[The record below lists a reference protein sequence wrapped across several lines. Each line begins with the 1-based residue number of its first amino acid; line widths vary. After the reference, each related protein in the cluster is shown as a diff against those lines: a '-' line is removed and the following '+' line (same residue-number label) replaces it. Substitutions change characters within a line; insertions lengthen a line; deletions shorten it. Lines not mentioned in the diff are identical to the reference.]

1 MRHPKTKTFEDKM
14 AQSEEKIMKA
24 YKNLSKAELETLQKE
39 LQAKYDTIKASGI
52 SLDMSRGKPGADQL
66 DLSAPMLDVLN
77 SASDFKSS
85 KGIDVRNY
93 GELDGI
99 PEAKQLFSE
108 LMDAPTDHIIV
119 YGNSSLIVMYDL
131 VARAM
136 IHGIGGNTPWCKQD
150 KVKFLCPVPGYDRHF
165 AITESFGIEMI
176 NIPLNED
183 GPDMDLV
190 EKYVNNDPAVKGIWN
205 VPKYTNPSG
214 VVYSDEVVRRFANLK
229 PAAPDFRIFWDNA
242 YVIHHLYPDHKA
254 EILNIVTECEK
265 AGNPDIYYELCSTSK
280 VTFPGSGVAALITS
294 PANAAEIK
302 KSMTIQTIGHDK
314 LNQLRHVR
322 FFKDAQGVYAHM
334 DKHAAILRPKFE
346 AVIETLE
353 SELDAAGEKTGWNI
367 LMLTTDDTNGKTT
380 QEYADDFFDAIAE
393 NGDGVALLID
403 MQNREICI
411 STGGI
416 AIRYLTDARI
426 EDILNDGYEPI
437 SDGEYEQCL
446 SVMLKDV
453 LVYYDEGIPS
463 NQYEYEE
470 TDIEITPAEYVI
482 TSVVLALIPGAIVF
496 MVLVLFC
503 KLRNGKYKYDAHE
516 SGTVNIKKHSDVLV
530 NTVVTHRHIEEKKA
544 EDSGRSTVHTSS
556 SGVKHGGGSKKF

>member
-1 MRHPKTKTFEDKM
+1 
-14 AQSEEKIMKA
+14 MKA
-24 YKNLSKAELETLQKE
+24 YQELSKEELLTLKAELNAAYED
-39 LQAKYDTIKASGI
+39 AKGKGLE
-52 SLDMSRGKPGADQL
+52 LDMSRGKPAVNQL
-66 DLSAPMLDVLN
+66 DMTMDYLDVVN
-77 SASDFKSS
+77 SQSAMKAED
-85 KGIDVRNY
+85 GMDVRNY
-93 GELDGI
+93 GGLDGI
-99 PEAKQLFSE
+99 PEAKKLIADILE
-108 LMDAPTDHIIV
+108 VKPENVIV
-119 YGNSSLIVMYDL
+119 CGNASLTIMYDT
-131 VARAM
+131 VSRAM
-136 IHGIGGNTPWCKQD
+136 THGILGNTPWCKLD
-150 KVKFLCPVPGYDRHF
+150 HVKFLCPVPGYDRHF

-242 YVIHHLYPDHKA
+242 YAIHHLYPDHKA

-353 SELDAAGEKTGWNI
+353 SELGGLEIGTWIKPLGGYFIAF
-367 LMLTTDDTNGKTT
+367 DTIEGCAKRV
-380 QEYADDFFDAIAE
+380 
-393 NGDGVALLID
+393 VALCK
-403 MQNREICI
+403 EA
-411 STGGI
+411 GV
-416 AIRYLTDARI
+416 
-426 EDILNDGYEPI
+426 
-437 SDGEYEQCL
+437 
-446 SVMLKDV
+446 VM
-453 LVYYDEGIPS
+453 
-463 NQYEYEE
+463 
-470 TDIEITPAEYVI
+470 TPAGSTYPYKKDPKD
-482 TSVVLALIPGAIVF
+482 TSIRIAPSYPTPDDL
-496 MVLVLFC
+496 
-503 KLRNGKYKYDAHE
+503 
-516 SGTVNIKKHSDVLV
+516 
-530 NTVVTHRHIEEKKA
+530 KKA
-544 EDSGRSTVHTSS
+544 CEVFVLC
-556 SGVKHGGGSKKF
+556 VKLASVEKYLETAK